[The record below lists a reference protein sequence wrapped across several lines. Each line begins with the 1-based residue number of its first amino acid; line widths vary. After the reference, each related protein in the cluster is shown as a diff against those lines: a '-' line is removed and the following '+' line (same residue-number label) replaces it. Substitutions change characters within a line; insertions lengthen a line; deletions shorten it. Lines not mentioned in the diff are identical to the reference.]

1 MKSIKLHINK
11 LGLIRDADLEITPM
25 MVFSGESGLGKSYLA
40 ILCHYF
46 FHVWLNPR
54 RLHNIFIAH
63 EYDFLKIQDTLKD
76 KEVVLRLKK
85 SELELWLQE
94 DSIDYLRYMLGHKEL
109 QASINV
115 FLPEELDD
123 EFVFEYEREIIG
135 FDNNEDVYSA
145 LSIMHLKYR
154 FKKLGLNDESP
165 LAYVLRFAMIQE
177 LFGYFQGLLSSFVL
191 PPSRGTYMIDEVQ
204 GISGLSQSF
213 LSGMKELENVP
224 EIKEI
229 ISPNLINLFRTVLDG
244 QIERRGDK
252 YVYLSHEDEMPISA
266 AAASVREIAPMQLL
280 IEKKD
285 ISRTAILIE
294 EPEAHLHPL
303 KQRMMADIVAMM
315 ASGGASMQITTH
327 SDYFIRRLNE
337 YVSLANIKN
346 RKGDDIYNTACKE
359 LGIDSQ
365 ILFPVE
371 NLSAYLL
378 MTKDGEITKVVR
390 QSINYG
396 VPFSTFTKAIDGSMT
411 NSLYIDQILEEDDC
425 NE

>member
-85 SELELWLQE
+85 SELESWLQE

-229 ISPNLINLFRTVLDG
+229 ISQNLINLFRTVLDG

-252 YVYLSHEDEMPISA
+252 YVYLSHGDEMPISA

-346 RKGDDIYNTACKE
+346 RKGDDIYNTACKK

-378 MTKDGEITKVVR
+378 MPEDGEITKVVR

>member
-85 SELELWLQE
+85 SELESWLQE

-229 ISPNLINLFRTVLDG
+229 ISQNLINLFRTVLDG

-252 YVYLSHEDEMPISA
+252 YVYLSHGDEMPISA

-346 RKGDDIYNTACKE
+346 RKGDDIYNTACKK

-378 MTKDGEITKVVR
+378 MTEDGEITKVVR